1 MPTSPSFA
9 PRILDFVLS
18 EAEGFRSR
26 TNAVVTQTGTAIK
39 SGTVMSKL
47 ASGKWVPYT
56 NVSPSDVA
64 AGVIYTPLVAKTG
77 DSKAVIFDTA
87 CEVRRVALT
96 GQDTTGEADLLLQGI
111 KVRGTA
117 SLPGVAS
124 VPAL

>member
-1 MPTSPSFA
+1 MATSLSFA

-47 ASGKWVPYT
+47 VSGKWVPYT
-56 NVSPSDVA
+56 NVAPSDVA

-87 CEVRRVALT
+87 CEVKRDSLT
-96 GQDTTGEADLLLQGI
+96 GLDTTGEADLLLVGI
-111 KVRGTA
+111 KVRGTTG
-117 SLPGVAS
+117 LPFIAT
-124 VPAL
+124 PAL